1 MAYQH
6 DKHNKGVMRSH
17 WKRQPFVLTLKNA
30 TCPRKICQNTKFCAK
45 FVKFTPGKILQKKI
59 CLWVMTNIRYVK
71 DNQGDSL
78 NSPPL
83 SLVE

>member
-6 DKHNKGVMRSH
+6 DKHDKGVMRSH

-45 FVKFTPGKILQKKI
+45 FVKFTPGKILQKNMFVGYDKYQV
-59 CLWVMTNIRYVK
+59 CK
-71 DNQGDSL
+71 G
-78 NSPPL
+78 
-83 SLVE
+83 